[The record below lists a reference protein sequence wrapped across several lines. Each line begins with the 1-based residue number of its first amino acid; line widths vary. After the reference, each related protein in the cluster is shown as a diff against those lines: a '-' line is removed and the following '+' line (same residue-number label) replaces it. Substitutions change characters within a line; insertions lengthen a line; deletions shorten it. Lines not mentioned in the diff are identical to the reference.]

1 MSNFSSAPN
10 APTPPQV
17 QQQQVQ
23 PQQQAAPSQNQ
34 PMSFTPVSASSSVS
48 TPVTNAV
55 GVSAPASASIP
66 SQSVLGGSTRSP
78 APPPISGNVDG
89 AATPA
94 STSTSVPVPSVSA
107 PGTQAAITSASIA
120 TSVPNGQSNTSVP
133 ISSSG
138 PAPGQ
143 AGNASASA
151 PTATQTEPQPSN
163 QDTFWAARREEE
175 IARRDRSLAEL
186 LVMLDGY
193 KPLVRLFLLT
203 IRCFGTDGLYRSRK
217 RSLSTSYNGQD
228 STAPTPGCMFLIFFS
243 SSSDSW
249 ILCVNSSLTTRL
261 TVHRK
266 RLLSLVAQKFI
277 SDLSRDAF
285 HFSKL
290 RVNGAT
296 AGRGR
301 PAAGVVRFVVPL
313 LRAFSLII
321 LRLNRTGTES
331 F

>member
-1 MSNFSSAPN
+1 MSNFSSTAN
-10 APTPPQV
+10 APAPPQV

-48 TPVTNAV
+48 TPVTSAV

-107 PGTQAAITSASIA
+107 PGTLAAITSASIA
-120 TSVPNGQSNTSVP
+120 ASVPNAQSNTSVP

-138 PAPGQ
+138 PAPGL

-151 PTATQTEPQPSN
+151 PAATQTEPQPSN

-193 KPLVRLFLLT
+193 KPLIPEEVTEYFLQRSGFDCSDPRL
-203 IRCFGTDGLYRSRK
+203 
-217 RSLSTSYNGQD
+217 
-228 STAPTPGCMFLIFFS
+228 
-243 SSSDSW
+243 
-249 ILCVNSSLTTRL
+249 
-261 TVHRK
+261 K

-301 PAAGVVRFVVPL
+301 PAAGVDRNRVVL
-313 LRAFSLII
+313 TMDDLSLA
-321 LRLNRTGTES
+321 LGEHGVNLKAPDYYL
-331 F
+331 

>member
-1 MSNFSSAPN
+1 MSNFSSTPN
-10 APTPPQV
+10 ASTPPQF
-17 QQQQVQ
+17 QQQRVQ

-34 PMSFTPVSASSSVS
+34 AVPFTTLSASSSVP
-48 TPVTNAV
+48 TPVASAV
-55 GVSAPASASIP
+55 GVSSPTSGSIS
-66 SQSVLGGSTRSP
+66 SQSVVGGPTGSP
-78 APPPISGNVDG
+78 APPPISSNVNG
-89 AATPA
+89 SATPA
-94 STSTSVPVPSVSA
+94 SSSTPVPVPNVSA
-107 PGTQAAITSASIA
+107 SDTQAAITSAPITTSI
-120 TSVPNGQSNTSVP
+120 PNAQSNTSAP

-138 PAPGQ
+138 PTAGL
-143 AGNASASA
+143 AGNASTSA
-151 PTATQTEPQPSN
+151 AAATQTEPQPSN

-193 KPLVRLFLLT
+193 KPLIPEEVTEYFLQRSGFDCSDPRLYVFF
-203 IRCFGTDGLYRSRK
+203 IS
-217 RSLSTSYNGQD
+217 
-228 STAPTPGCMFLIFFS
+228 FS

-249 ILCVNSSLTTRL
+249 ILCVNSSLTARL
-261 TVHRK
+261 TAHRK

-301 PAAGVVRFVVPL
+301 PAAGVDRNRVVLTMDDLSLALGEHGVNLKAPDYCKSRAQPWFD
-313 LRAFSLII
+313 LRK
-321 LRLNRTGTES
+321 G
-331 F
+331 

>member
-1 MSNFSSAPN
+1 MSNFSSTAN

-48 TPVTNAV
+48 TPVTSAV

-107 PGTQAAITSASIA
+107 PGTLAAITSASIA
-120 TSVPNGQSNTSVP
+120 ASVPNAQSNTSVP

-138 PAPGQ
+138 PAPGL

-151 PTATQTEPQPSN
+151 PAATQTEPQPSN

-193 KPLVRLFLLT
+193 KPLIPEEVTEYFLQRSGFDCSDPRL
-203 IRCFGTDGLYRSRK
+203 
-217 RSLSTSYNGQD
+217 
-228 STAPTPGCMFLIFFS
+228 
-243 SSSDSW
+243 
-249 ILCVNSSLTTRL
+249 
-261 TVHRK
+261 K

-301 PAAGVVRFVVPL
+301 PAAGVDRNRVVL
-313 LRAFSLII
+313 TMDDLSLA
-321 LRLNRTGTES
+321 LGEHGVNLKAPDYYL
-331 F
+331 

>member
-1 MSNFSSAPN
+1 MSNFSSTPN

-48 TPVTNAV
+48 TPVTSAV
-55 GVSAPASASIP
+55 GVSAPASASIS

-120 TSVPNGQSNTSVP
+120 TSVPNAQSNTSVP

-138 PAPGQ
+138 PAPGL
-143 AGNASASA
+143 AGNASTSA
-151 PTATQTEPQPSN
+151 PAATQTEPQPSN

-193 KPLVRLFLLT
+193 KPLIPEEVTEYFLQRSGFDCSDPRL
-203 IRCFGTDGLYRSRK
+203 
-217 RSLSTSYNGQD
+217 
-228 STAPTPGCMFLIFFS
+228 
-243 SSSDSW
+243 
-249 ILCVNSSLTTRL
+249 
-261 TVHRK
+261 K

-301 PAAGVVRFVVPL
+301 PAAGVDRNRVVL
-313 LRAFSLII
+313 TMDDLSLA
-321 LRLNRTGTES
+321 LGEHGVNLKAPDYYL
-331 F
+331 

>member
-1 MSNFSSAPN
+1 MSNFSSTPN

-48 TPVTNAV
+48 TPVTSAV

-120 TSVPNGQSNTSVP
+120 TSVPNAQSNTSVP

-138 PAPGQ
+138 PAPGL

-151 PTATQTEPQPSN
+151 PAATQTEPQPSN

-193 KPLVRLFLLT
+193 KPLIPEEVTEYFLQRSGFDCSDPRL
-203 IRCFGTDGLYRSRK
+203 
-217 RSLSTSYNGQD
+217 
-228 STAPTPGCMFLIFFS
+228 
-243 SSSDSW
+243 
-249 ILCVNSSLTTRL
+249 
-261 TVHRK
+261 K

-301 PAAGVVRFVVPL
+301 PAAGVDRNRVVL
-313 LRAFSLII
+313 TMDDLSLA
-321 LRLNRTGTES
+321 LGEHGVNLKAPDYYL
-331 F
+331 

>member
-1 MSNFSSAPN
+1 MSNFSSTPN
-10 APTPPQV
+10 ASTPPQF
-17 QQQQVQ
+17 QQQRVQ

-34 PMSFTPVSASSSVS
+34 AVPFTTLSASSSVP
-48 TPVTNAV
+48 TPVASAV
-55 GVSAPASASIP
+55 GVSSPTSGSIS
-66 SQSVLGGSTRSP
+66 SQSVVGGPTGSP
-78 APPPISGNVDG
+78 APPPISSNVNG
-89 AATPA
+89 SATPA
-94 STSTSVPVPSVSA
+94 SSSTPVPVPNVSA
-107 PGTQAAITSASIA
+107 SDTQAAITSAPITTSI
-120 TSVPNGQSNTSVP
+120 PNAQSNTSAP

-138 PAPGQ
+138 PTAGL
-143 AGNASASA
+143 AGNASTSA
-151 PTATQTEPQPSN
+151 AAATQTEPQPSN

-193 KPLVRLFLLT
+193 KPLVRLSLLT
-203 IRCFGTDGLYRSRK
+203 IRYFTIDGLYRSRK
-217 RSLSTSYNGQD
+217 RSPSISYNGPD
-228 STAPTPGCMFLIFFS
+228 STVLTPGCMFFISFS

-249 ILCVNSSLTTRL
+249 ILCVNSSLTARL
-261 TVHRK
+261 TAHRK

-301 PAAGVVRFVVPL
+301 PAAGVVRFVIPL

>member
-193 KPLVRLFLLT
+193 KPLIPEEVTEYFLQRSGFDCSDPRL
-203 IRCFGTDGLYRSRK
+203 
-217 RSLSTSYNGQD
+217 
-228 STAPTPGCMFLIFFS
+228 
-243 SSSDSW
+243 
-249 ILCVNSSLTTRL
+249 
-261 TVHRK
+261 K

-301 PAAGVVRFVVPL
+301 PAAGVDRNRVVL
-313 LRAFSLII
+313 TMDDLSLA
-321 LRLNRTGTES
+321 LGEHGVNLKAPDYYL
-331 F
+331 